1 MSASAS
7 TSSAAKALDPSA
19 SAAHHRHQ
27 ERIYPGNFQNMR
39 IKTLLAL
46 LLGLFLAGSAAAQ
59 GLTAPPPVPALD
71 PENTLLLDLSSG
83 GRVTIQLRPDV
94 APNHVARIKELT
106 RKGFYN
112 GLTFHRVIDGFMA
125 QGGDPKGDGTG
136 GSDLPDL
143 NAEFNG
149 LPHVRGAIAAA
160 RSGAPDGADA
170 AAIARAEN
178 SANSQFYI
186 MLAPRLALDG
196 HYTVFGR
203 VVSGMNFVDAIE
215 KGEPPATPSRILQA
229 SIAADSKPPPGP
241 GQLIVTPP
249 PPAAT
254 AGTHSGQVAGPPLP
268 PPPSIRLP
276 ENKPKPKPRPKQGQ

>member
-1 MSASAS
+1 LISCARAG
-7 TSSAAKALDPSA
+7 
-19 SAAHHRHQ
+19 HHRRS
-27 ERIYPGNFQNMR
+27 ETDLSGEFQNMR
-39 IKTLLAL
+39 ITTLLAL

-59 GLTAPPPVPALD
+59 VAPAPAGAPPLD
-71 PENTLLLDLSSG
+71 PENTLLLDLSNG
-83 GRVTIQLRPDV
+83 GRVAIQLRPDV

-112 GLTFHRVIDGFMA
+112 GLTFHRVIEGFMA

-136 GSDLPDL
+136 GSDLPNL
-143 NAEFNG
+143 NAEFNR

-160 RSGAPDGADA
+160 REGAPEGASADA
-170 AAIARAEN
+170 VKAAEN

-186 MLAPRLALDG
+186 MLSARLSLDN

-215 KGEPPATPSRILQA
+215 KGEPPASPTRILQA
-229 SIAADSKPPPGP
+229 SIAADNKAPPPPGQAVAAAP
-241 GQLIVTPP
+241 G
-249 PPAAT
+249 PAPSVR
-254 AGTHSGQVAGPPLP
+254 SGNVAAGPAVP

-276 ENKPKPKPRPKQGQ
+276 EAKPKPKPRPKPGQ